1 MMSHDMLVQG
11 VAVDHVLVSGGEL
24 RPVPRQPVQ
33 LTRVADRGQ
42 SSRPDLLQRLHDSQQ
57 SLVLAGS
64 VHAPRLRR
72 LPQVSDY

>member
-1 MMSHDMLVQG
+1 MSHDMLVQG

-57 SLVLAGS
+57 SLVFAGS

-72 LPQVSDY
+72 LPEVSDY